1 MKTTDPTMLRITVD
15 GDTFYT
21 TAREFLA
28 DNAEDEETCEAVRE
42 LEPGGT
48 VTLSFGHHVTAL
60 EPVAI
65 LSTVDGQDEPSATTT
80 TDWLAENIDYLYPG
94 ICDDLARAMV
104 SADDVE
110 VGPFYIR
117 GAR

>member
-1 MKTTDPTMLRITVD
+1 MKDATMLRIMVD

-21 TAREFLA
+21 TAREFFA
-28 DNAEDEETCEAVRE
+28 DNAEDDETCEAVRG
-42 LEPGGT
+42 LEAGGT
-48 VTLSFGHHVTAL
+48 VTLGLGHHVTAL

-65 LSTVDGQDEPSATTT
+65 LSTVDGQDEPSVTTT
-80 TDWLAENIDYLYPG
+80 VDWLAENIDYLYPG
-94 ICDDLARAMV
+94 ACDDLARAMV
-104 SADDVE
+104 STDEVE